1 MIRRK
6 VTNMA
11 ARNTAKPLNRRN
23 FDGEEEIKVEEKV
36 VEEAGKGEEEET
48 SLKEDNL
55 SNLISILDPEKVDG
69 EVVDAIA
76 ETTETS
82 KETVEGLI
90 ELVANANEAV
100 EEQNANV
107 DEAVAEFSR
116 KAKRLFARE
125 RLSKKVRKLNAK
137 RKAFAEEEAK
147 EDDSV
152 ELAAA
157 TAIVGAIDEAA
168 MAKKAAE
175 AVAGII
181 NAATGIDQEAI
192 QNLVEMSK
200 DSFACGVKFASK
212 KTNKAIKPK
221 NFGADKMKE
230 IRRPVKRVR
239 IDELYDV
246 DGIEHGPEFDMGLDM
261 EDVAMMGEEEMLFAR
276 REAARRKLIARRKAF
291 AQQLAKRR
299 AMAAAK
305 RKAFAEG
312 AEGDFVPAKAPNP
325 DRPVAAKKDA
335 MPQAG
340 VKDTTVAA
348 QLPLRGTP
356 GIQQNPM
363 NAELD
368 PKDGEVMQSAVPAG
382 EAMATQNELATVQNL
397 TKVPPAASNFQ
408 RKMAERPTQ
417 KDEFSVL
424 RSVLGAKYI
433 P

>member
-6 VTNMA
+6 ISNMA
-11 ARNTAKPLNRRN
+11 ARKSARSLNRKH
-23 FDGEEEIKVEEKV
+23 FAEEENVKVEEKL
-36 VEEAGKGEEEET
+36 VEKTDAEEGS

-55 SNLISILDPEKVDG
+55 NNLISILDPEKVDG

-90 ELVANANEAV
+90 ELVANANKEM
-100 EEQNANV
+100 EEQDANM
-107 DEAVAEFSR
+107 DEVIAEFSR
-116 KAKRLFARE
+116 KSKRIFARE
-125 RLSKKVRKLNAK
+125 RLSKKTNKLNAK
-137 RKAFAEEEAK
+137 RRVFAEEA
-147 EDDSV
+147 DDSV

-200 DSFACGVKFASK
+200 DSFACGVKFAAK

-246 DGIEHGPEFDMGLDM
+246 EGIGHGPEFDMGVDV
-261 EDVAMMGEEEMLFAR
+261 EDVDLMGDEEMLFAR
-276 REAARRKLIARRKAF
+276 REAARRKLIARRRAF

-325 DRPVAAKKDA
+325 DRPVAAKKDT

-340 VKDTTVAA
+340 LKNTTVAD

-368 PKDGEVMQSAVPAG
+368 PKEGEVMQSAVPAG

-397 TKVPPAASNFQ
+397 TKVPAAASNFQ
-408 RKMAERPTQ
+408 RAMNARTAQ

>member
-6 VTNMA
+6 TNNMA
-11 ARNTAKPLNRRN
+11 VRNFAKPLNRKMRKH
-23 FDGEEEIKVEEKV
+23 FAEDVEVEDKVEEK
-36 VEEAGKGEEEET
+36 EEKGADEEV

-76 ETTETS
+76 ETTDTS
-82 KETVEGLI
+82 KETVESLI
-90 ELVANANEAV
+90 ELVANANKGM
-100 EEQNANV
+100 EEGSTEEEV
-107 DEAVAEFSR
+107 IEEFSR

-125 RLSKKVRKLNAK
+125 RRMKFAAKKKSLRSLRRKSFADE
-137 RKAFAEEEAK
+137 KA
-147 EDDSV
+147 EDENSV
-152 ELAAA
+152 ELAAV
-157 TAIVGAIDEAA
+157 TAIVGAVDETA

-181 NAATGIDQEAI
+181 NAATGIDQDTVEH
-192 QNLVEMSK
+192 LVEMGK
-200 DSFACGVKFASK
+200 DSFACGVKFATK
-212 KTNKAIKPK
+212 KINRAIKPK
-221 NFGADKMKE
+221 NFGVGKMKE
-230 IRRPVKRVR
+230 LRRPVKRVR
-239 IDELYDV
+239 IDEFDV
-246 DGIEHGPEFDMGLDM
+246 DQVSDFDMGLDM
-261 EDVAMMGEEEMLFAR
+261 EDIASMGEEDMLFAR
-276 REAARRKLIARRKAF
+276 REAARRKMIARRREF
-291 AQQLAKRR
+291 ARQLAKRR
-299 AMAAAK
+299 AMATS
-305 RKAFAEG
+305 RRRAFAEG
-312 AEGDFVPAKAPNP
+312 AEGDFIPAKAPNP
-325 DRPVAAKKDA
+325 DRPVAVRKSA

-340 VKDTTVAA
+340 LKNTTVAD

-368 PKDGEVMQSAVPAG
+368 PKEGEAMQSAVPAG

-397 TKVPPAASNFQ
+397 KKVPPAASNFQ
-408 RKMAERPTQ
+408 RRMAARSGQ